1 MKTNTFYKPK
11 NEYNELL
18 ASIPYVN
25 SEDKI
30 LEEKINLEAVER
42 TEADNAIRTDV
53 NAALSQLT
61 SDYIAADNKLHTKI
75 DTLNTIKVI
84 TISDADSIDEYFAKR
99 WDSFKPE
106 NIEEEIEKLK
116 IELSQSIYLIKGKD
130 DETTWEEY
138 VCRSFSEVTT
148 NRESL
153 DMVRLGAVDSIL
165 ARLNSYG
172 SVKLVHNV
180 YEDFAKWEGDADE
193 YWAQYH
199 VTKFDN
205 EGKEI
210 RVPVKGLALAPCS
223 LKAFA
228 DTDNEIKIRLTDEE
242 EARKAGDTSIRTD
255 INDALTQITS
265 DYIKADTDLDTRIQY
280 LEKEIGGSQ
289 SNIENEI
296 EIHDSR
302 IDLIEAAIG
311 MNHQHC
317 DNCGCEHDSCSSHDS
332 CSCSDATNKCTIY
345 CRLNDAE
352 DDLQEHMNIL
362 EEHRECI
369 EALEETSEK
378 HTANIS
384 NLQIEDANIKTL
396 IGKEVTRLD
405 DLINGNVNRLDGRID
420 EAQEKITEN
429 KDYIEDVEKHLE
441 EEETRSKS
449 VDANLREDIDNEV
462 EIRTELSDYVHHV
475 LDTTVNNHSTAINNN
490 ANAIDAH
497 GIRITAAESKIGD
510 LQSNLSTTD
519 KTVSEHYSQFS
530 AKISEFAA
538 AIGTNTNAIA
548 NINNDIANRINNK
561 LNSLDIAD
569 AEIISSLSDLE
580 TKVDRAD
587 NDLDN
592 RLTDVERKV
601 IESKNDID
609 KNKADL
615 TVLTSR
621 IIVAEEKLGRHEE
634 AIAANDTLTHQN
646 SNDIGELRTELGDAK
661 NIITSNT
668 ARIADLETNSATKEF
683 LQSAKTEAITTATE
697 NAKQYTNVEVG
708 KLSLKLSTD
717 ITVAKQEAIEAAE
730 ADATAKKQEAVAEA
744 NQNIELAKSQLL
756 AEIDSKV
763 SNDVFE
769 SYSQSVESILETK
782 ASSNDLV
789 ITDNKLTTVEKDL
802 EDISHELHHLT
813 SQTQFAVRTSIPGVG
828 AKVIQFYNLIG
839 PDSNEW
845 DLVRITSV
853 VANDEIIYPEIE
865 YSGEL
870 TGEKDDERKVE
881 ITFEHGG
888 VESLP
893 VILIVSAFK
902 ASEYRIIEID

>member
-25 SEDKI
+25 SENKI
-30 LEEKINLEAVER
+30 LEEKINVEAVER
-42 TEADNAIRTDV
+42 AEADNAIRTDV
-53 NAALSQLT
+53 NTTLSQLT

-84 TISDADSIDEYFAKR
+84 TISNVDSIDEYFDNR

-130 DETTWEEY
+130 DEKTWEEY

-153 DMVRLGAVDSIL
+153 EMVRLGAVDSIL

-199 VTKFDN
+199 ITKFDN

-210 RVPVKGLALAPCS
+210 TVPVKGLALAPCS

-228 DTDNEIKIRLTDEE
+228 DTDNEIKIRLTAEE
-242 EARKAGDTSIRTD
+242 EAREAGDTSIRTD
-255 INDALTQITS
+255 INAALTQITS

-317 DNCGCEHDSCSSHDS
+317 DNCGCAHDNCSSHDS

-362 EEHRECI
+362 EDHRECI
-369 EALEETSEK
+369 EALEETTEK
-378 HTANIS
+378 HTADIS
-384 NLQIEDANIKTL
+384 NLQAEDAGIRTL
-396 IGKEVTRLD
+396 IGEEVTRLD

-420 EAQEKITEN
+420 EVQEKITEN
-429 KDYIEDVEKHLE
+429 KGYIEDVEKHLE

-449 VDANLREDIDNEV
+449 VDANLREDIDTEV

-475 LDTTVNNHSTAINNN
+475 LDTTVSNHSTAINNN

-548 NINNDIANRINNK
+548 NINNDIANRINDK
-561 LNSLDIAD
+561 LNSLDVVD

-580 TKVDRAD
+580 TKVDRVN
-587 NDLDN
+587 NDLND
-592 RLTDVERKV
+592 RLATVEGDA
-601 IESKNDID
+601 IQSKINID

-621 IIVAEEKLGRHEE
+621 IIVAEEKLGRHEQ
-634 AIAANDTLTHQN
+634 AITANDTLIHQN
-646 SNDIGELRTELGDAK
+646 SNAIGELSARLGDAE
-661 NIITSNT
+661 NDITSNT
-668 ARIADLETNSATKEF
+668 TRIDNSETKIHDAEQNIIAHNERITATEGTIALLDERVDTLEINSATKES
-683 LQSAKTEAITTATE
+683 LQAVRSI
-697 NAKQYTNVEVG
+697 
-708 KLSLKLSTD
+708 
-717 ITVAKQEAIEAAE
+717 AE
-730 ADATAKKQEAVAEA
+730 GNSDSI
-744 NQNIELAKSQLL
+744 IELNT
-756 AEIDSKV
+756 KV
-763 SNDVFE
+763 SNLDT
-769 SYSQSVESILETK
+769 STQSKINAEVVAL
-782 ASSNDLV
+782 NGR
-789 ITDNKLTTVEKDL
+789 ITDVSSDLSGTKKDLAATDIKVEDL
-802 EDISHELHHLT
+802 EDELTDLT
-813 SQTQFAVRTSIPGVG
+813 KHFNEVVDGQTQFIILTTLPASGLKEIQITDLFADEESESSEWSIFSVNSVAVATDTG
-828 AKVIQFYNLIG
+828 
-839 PDSNEW
+839 W
-845 DLVRITSV
+845 
-853 VANDEIIYPEIE
+853 EIIYPEIE
-865 YSGEL
+865 YLGS
-870 TGEKDDERKVE
+870 DETETNGTDKRFIK
-881 ITFEHGG
+881 ITFESEKEETLR
-888 VESLP
+888 VA
-893 VILIVSAFK
+893 VSAFK
-902 ASEYRIIEID
+902 KINARIKTIA